1 MKPNQKGK
9 KYTDFKKE
17 MKRNNELLNKPVYN
31 HPSDYPKDLMK
42 SFQQAKQE
50 EKKDTIYGS
59 QSNPEK
65 EAQVKR
71 QKKID
76 KLSSNPKL
84 WKHLEHKG
92 II

>member
-9 KYTDFKKE
+9 KYNDFKKE
-17 MKRNNELLNKPVYN
+17 MKWKNELLNKPVYN
-31 HPSDYPKDLMK
+31 HPNDYPKDWMK
-42 SFQQAKQE
+42 SIQQAKQE

-59 QSNPEK
+59 LSNPEK

-71 QKKID
+71 KKKID

-84 WKHLEHKG
+84 WKHLEHKKT
-92 II
+92 I